1 MGPAD
6 AAVEGHREA
15 MASSAPG
22 LRLLRLSKRMRRVS
36 SSQEVLQCRV
46 IIDSTQVY
54 IPLRA
59 SIMATPTAGWD
70 GCNDDSGPDL
80 FGQSQQTQ
88 SFSAGFSRRR
98 ARRPPPSL
106 SSSTETLSRLY
117 ATHNTCS
124 KLATSTMANIL
135 SVPLGIAHR

>member
-54 IPLRA
+54 IPLR
-59 SIMATPTAGWD
+59 
-70 GCNDDSGPDL
+70 
-80 FGQSQQTQ
+80 
-88 SFSAGFSRRR
+88 
-98 ARRPPPSL
+98 L
-106 SSSTETLSRLY
+106 SYGEVQRM
-117 ATHNTCS
+117 
-124 KLATSTMANIL
+124 LATLL
-135 SVPLGIAHR
+135 SVA